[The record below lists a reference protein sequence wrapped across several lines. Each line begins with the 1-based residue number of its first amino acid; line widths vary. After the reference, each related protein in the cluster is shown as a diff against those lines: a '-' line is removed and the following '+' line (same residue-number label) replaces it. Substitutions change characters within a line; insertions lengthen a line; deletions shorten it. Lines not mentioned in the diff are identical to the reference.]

1 VSNIVQHGLPLSFSV
16 TSNSQQCAANANFI
30 SNDMRSYRITIRL
43 NPKERMLTE
52 KAFQSDGNLYDNR
65 SEFFRNVLL
74 TAITKIS
81 SNGKIK
87 KPNH

>member
-1 VSNIVQHGLPLSFSV
+1 
-16 TSNSQQCAANANFI
+16 
-30 SNDMRSYRITIRL
+30 MRDFKVTIRL
-43 NPKERMLTE
+43 NPKERMLME

-74 TAITKIS
+74 NAITKIS